1 MEDLSS
7 VSFFSSTARHGTRGR
22 THTLGGSPVVV
33 FVGSGHDG
41 LVFVVAISS
50 VIAALSV
57 AVTVS
62 VAVVVAALA
71 VAVFV
76 ALSVVVIVA
85 IVGTVVAV
93 SATVVVAVVVAAI
106 AAAAAVAVVV
116 ISLVVVSSIFFGSSF
131 LRGILAVHLLA
142 HEFSQVKSTGFV
154 GHFLAAV
161 VGIKM
166 IIMTLVGDG
175 DVSLPRLF
183 AISPK
188 RTMRPRVSSKQ
199 NNEQTTDCSR

>member
-50 VIAALSV
+50 VIAAL
-57 AVTVS
+57 
-62 VAVVVAALA
+62 A

-76 ALSVVVIVA
+76 ALSVAVIVA

-175 DVSLPRLF
+175 DVPLPRLF
-183 AISPK
+183 AISQK